1 MPHNWAKETES
12 RAPAA
17 RPHADHDALFL
28 GQCGGVVVHRRAA
41 SRQTE
46 PPHSRRVTAETVFCD
61 NCVYWIPIGS
71 VDRRE

>member
-1 MPHNWAKETES
+1 MPHIWGERDRD

-28 GQCGGVVVHRRAA
+28 GQCGVVVHRRAA

-46 PPHSRRVTAETVFCD
+46 PPNSRRVTAETVFCD
-61 NCVYWIPIGS
+61 NCVYWILIGS